1 MPEHSTIRVR
11 FIDAKT
17 GELVGETDVPA
28 EQLPQSFEAATSMD
42 IGETSFEVVSA
53 EPMTAQEFR
62 QTGTLRL
69 ELREVEY
76 AMVDP
81 GELLYSLPSISDELP
96 PIAEDSTKLGRNV
109 LELHE
114 DDWRQVEFVALSLQP
129 SIATVFAAIERI
141 YTEHRKDSGFDELHI
156 RNEVPAPL
164 GGTSLTLAGLRGAV
178 GETVT
183 WLDGVAFQGV
193 AGLVDGSFAVK
204 LPSGPTLYGLEREGR
219 VSVLGLHHT
228 KASAAVEGDA
238 RLLAALATK
247 HQVCLVDWCRVEQ
260 LPPSA
265 ERIQAWLSGQ
275 D

>member
-28 EQLPQSFEAATSMD
+28 EQLPESFEAATSLD
-42 IGETSFEVVSA
+42 IGENSFEVVSA

-62 QTGTLRL
+62 QTGTVSIA
-69 ELREVEY
+69 LREVEY
-76 AMVDP
+76 ATVDP
-81 GELLYSLPSISDELP
+81 NELRYSLPSISDELP
-96 PIAEDSTKLGRNV
+96 PIAEGSTKLGRNV
-109 LELHE
+109 LELRE
-114 DDWRQVEFVALSLQP
+114 DDWRQVEFVALALQP
-129 SIATVFAAIERI
+129 SITTAFAAIERI
-141 YTEHRKDSGFDELHI
+141 YTEHREEYGFTELHV

-164 GGTSLTLAGLRGAV
+164 EGTSLTLAELRGAV
-178 GETVT
+178 GEAVT
-183 WLDGVAFQGV
+183 WLDGVSFEGV
-193 AGLVDGSFAVK
+193 AGLVEGGFAVK
-204 LPSGPTLYGLEREGR
+204 LPSGPALYGLQNEGR

-238 RLLAALATK
+238 RLLAALASK

-265 ERIQAWLSGQ
+265 ERLQAWLSGQ